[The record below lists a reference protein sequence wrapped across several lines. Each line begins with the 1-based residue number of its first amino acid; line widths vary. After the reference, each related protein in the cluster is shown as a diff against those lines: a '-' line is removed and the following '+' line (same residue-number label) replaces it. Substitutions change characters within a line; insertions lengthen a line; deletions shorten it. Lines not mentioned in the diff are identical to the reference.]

1 MTLVAYLHGIGIVV
15 NALNGSVG
23 IVEVAV
29 AVEEGVEVAVLC
41 TVLIGY
47 IKAELAYVVADT
59 ARNTVGGLPV
69 DIVGR
74 RGVVRAFGGDGSVL
88 IAVLLEEWRHVVVA
102 KAYGQHWVWFELEA
116 KLYGAHPL

>member
-29 AVEEGVEVAVLC
+29 AVEEGVEVAVLR

-47 IKAELAYVVADT
+47 IKAELAYVVAYT
-59 ARNTVGGLPV
+59 ARHTVGGLPV
-69 DIVGR
+69 DIVG
-74 RGVVRAFGGDGSVL
+74 
-88 IAVLLEEWRHVVVA
+88 
-102 KAYGQHWVWFELEA
+102 
-116 KLYGAHPL
+116 

>member
-23 IVEVAV
+23 IVEVAI
-29 AVEEGVEVAVLC
+29 AVEEGVEVAVLR

-74 RGVVRAFGGDGSVL
+74 RGVV
-88 IAVLLEEWRHVVVA
+88 
-102 KAYGQHWVWFELEA
+102 
-116 KLYGAHPL
+116 

>member
-29 AVEEGVEVAVLC
+29 AVEEGVEVTVLR

-47 IKAELAYVVADT
+47 IKAELA
-59 ARNTVGGLPV
+59 
-69 DIVGR
+69 
-74 RGVVRAFGGDGSVL
+74 
-88 IAVLLEEWRHVVVA
+88 
-102 KAYGQHWVWFELEA
+102 
-116 KLYGAHPL
+116 

>member
-15 NALNGSVG
+15 NALYGSVG

-29 AVEEGVEVAVLC
+29 AVEEGVEVAVLR

-74 RGVVRAFGGDGSVL
+74 RGVV
-88 IAVLLEEWRHVVVA
+88 
-102 KAYGQHWVWFELEA
+102 
-116 KLYGAHPL
+116 